1 MDLVIFTSLLHAA
14 IFAIAVLGAAIFWIT
29 PAYRGICLLLALI
42 SLSTLFNLLEDLQIS
57 RSFYLV
63 SPIFIL
69 GVGPAF
75 YFAARRLIVGFC
87 GYRAYWHF
95 LPMLLALPFTAHP
108 QAVIAVGTVWRIAY
122 ALLTLRLIVQFN
134 RYLTAQR
141 SDAREVSLV
150 WLAGLV
156 GVSAMFGAADL
167 LRLNFQ
173 LELGQPLNT
182 LGYAVSTSVSFIIL
196 FLLVLILTNR
206 RAGLETLA
214 GSLDQDTSL
223 GGQLDDGQRTDPVAP
238 ETNSK
243 KPVESAA
250 DYQSL
255 FAILDREMRAHAWYC
270 QPRLTLNQLSA
281 LSGLGTRDISRSIN
295 LVAGASFND
304 YVNQF
309 RVEYV
314 MHQLRVSRNNNL
326 IDLAL
331 AAGFSSK
338 ATFNQSFR
346 KATGMTPSE
355 FRCAQLPE
363 AVQDQDSRR
372 SLSRD

>member
-1 MDLVIFTSLLHAA
+1 MDLVVLISLLHAA

-42 SLSTLFNLLEDLQIS
+42 SLSALFNLLEDLQIS

-75 YFAARRLIVGFC
+75 YFAARRLIVGPC

-156 GVSAMFGAADL
+156 GASAIFSAADL

-214 GSLDQDTSL
+214 GSLGQNTSL
-223 GGQLDDGQRTDPVAP
+223 GGQLDDGQRTGSMAP

-255 FAILDREMRAHAWYC
+255 FAVLDREMRAQAWYC
-270 QPRLTLNQLSA
+270 QPRLTLNQLAA

-309 RVEYV
+309 RVEHV
-314 MHQLRVSRNNNL
+314 MHQLRASRNNNL
-326 IDLAL
+326 IDIAL

-372 SLSRD
+372 SLSSD